1 MRRSVRILFIT
12 ATRIGDC
19 ILSTGL
25 LAALLDRHPG
35 ARVTVVCG
43 EPAAS
48 LFADLPGLECI
59 WTMRKRRF
67 LGHWLALW
75 RMAVMTRWDVAV
87 DLRGSLTT
95 ALIRRGAALVDRRR
109 FAQLHRVEEL
119 GRLAAIDPPPAPRL
133 WLSAAR
139 RARAEALLPGDAP
152 ILALAPASNWPPK
165 SWPWQ
170 RFAELA
176 RVLTAADGPLPGAKV
191 IVAAAPAERPQV
203 AELLAAI
210 DPARLV
216 DLTGGHD
223 LLDIAACFARAQL
236 FVGNNSGLMHLAA
249 AAGAPT
255 LGLFGPTDARRYG
268 PWGPRGRV
276 LRTAASQAELL
287 DRARRGECGPGV
299 LMETLAVDA
308 VVAAARALLAERR

>member
-1 MRRSVRILFIT
+1 VRILFIT

-48 LFADLPGLECI
+48 LFADLPGLERV

-75 RMAVMTRWDVAV
+75 RMAVTARWDVAV

-95 ALIRRGAALVDRRR
+95 SLIRRGAALVDRRR

-119 GRLAAIDPPPAPRL
+119 GRLAGIDPPPAPRL
-133 WLSAAR
+133 WLSPAR
-139 RARAEALLPGDAP
+139 HARAAAMLPGDAP
-152 ILALAPASNWPPK
+152 VLALAPASNWPPK
-165 SWPWQ
+165 SWPWR

-176 RVLTAADGPLPGAKV
+176 GLLTAAGGPLAGARV

-216 DLTGGHD
+216 DMTRGHD
-223 LLDIAACFARAQL
+223 LLDIAACFARARL
-236 FVGNNSGLMHLAA
+236 FVGNDSGLMHLAA

-255 LGLFGPTDARRYG
+255 LGLFGPTDPRRYG

-276 LRTAASQAELL
+276 LRTTASLEELL
-287 DRARRGECGPGV
+287 DRARRGARGPGA
-299 LMETLAVDA
+299 LMETLAVGE
-308 VVAAARALLAERR
+308 VAEAARALLADRR